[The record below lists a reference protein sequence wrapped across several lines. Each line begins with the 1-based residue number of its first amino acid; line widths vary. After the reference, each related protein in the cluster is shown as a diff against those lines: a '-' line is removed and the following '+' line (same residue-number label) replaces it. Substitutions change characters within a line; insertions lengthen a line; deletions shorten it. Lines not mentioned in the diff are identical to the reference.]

1 MAAQGSDGVVIVDNY
16 NTDTVTLN
24 PGSLTLTNS
33 SIQITTSGAVNQ
45 CFYGT
50 SADTAQMNDASGSN
64 SLGMTTAFTIFSGT
78 GFNNQVFG
86 VGNVT
91 ATSAAGASDTAYVYS
106 VSHASVYLY
115 PTSAMLT
122 TGSVAL
128 AANNFSDVLA
138 VSAGDGTDSAEL
150 FGSNIGG
157 DIFYS
162 TPSGT
167 FMTGSTLSGATFW
180 NSVMGFQNVA
190 GYAEGGSN
198 TAYLYDQAGTTNTFV
213 GTQAYSSMSGTGYSN
228 VANGFTSVLAVGASG
243 STDTAYLYDSA
254 GDNSFFA
261 SADSGYLSTPTN
273 SIDVLDIGSV
283 LVFDQNG
290 SYDQKSVQNPSFSTQ
305 FFGTWN

>member
-1 MAAQGSDGVVIVDNY
+1 
-16 NTDTVTLN
+16 
-24 PGSLTLTNS
+24 
-33 SIQITTSGAVNQ
+33 
-45 CFYGT
+45 
-50 SADTAQMNDASGSN
+50 
-64 SLGMTTAFTIFSGT
+64 
-78 GFNNQVFG
+78 
-86 VGNVT
+86 
-91 ATSAAGASDTAYVYS
+91 
-106 VSHASVYLY
+106 
-115 PTSAMLT
+115 
-122 TGSVAL
+122 
-128 AANNFSDVLA
+128 
-138 VSAGDGTDSAEL
+138 
-150 FGSNIGG
+150 
-157 DIFYS
+157 
-162 TPSGT
+162 
-167 FMTGSTLSGATFW
+167 
-180 NSVMGFQNVA
+180 MGFQNVA